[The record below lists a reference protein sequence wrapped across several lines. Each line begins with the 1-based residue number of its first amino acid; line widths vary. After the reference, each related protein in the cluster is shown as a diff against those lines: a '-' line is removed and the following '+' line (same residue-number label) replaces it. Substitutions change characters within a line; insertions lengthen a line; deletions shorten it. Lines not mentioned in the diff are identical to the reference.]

1 MKTLSQSAF
10 DISSR
15 YILNNAR
22 YLEKLVF
29 GHHFISP
36 CPEKIVKAY
45 KMYQNKDGGYGN
57 GLEPDFRLPFSSPMA
72 TSVAIARLRAF
83 KDDIRAL
90 EQIEKAI
97 LYLESTYNDEI
108 LGWESTSKMVN
119 LYPHAPWWTYSGT
132 RKGIHGKPSAEI
144 LAYLLEFSA
153 FVRNLDLDKLKAHYI
168 QYFNTL
174 ESYEEHEVY
183 CFIRLYDSL
192 SDIEQQLL
200 ESNLLHAI
208 NQLVVLDQKEWHKY
222 VPYPLKFI
230 GLSEKLK
237 IDIPQT
243 TIEDNIDF
251 LVDLVE
257 ENGCITPSWGWSD
270 FPEEW
275 EISKRE
281 WIGIL
286 TLDALLTFKE
296 YGAINREKQ
305 SF

>member
-1 MKTLSQSAF
+1 MKILSKSAF

-36 CPEKIVKAY
+36 CSEKIVKAY

-72 TSVAIARLRAF
+72 TSLAIARLREF
-83 KDDIRAL
+83 KDDIIAL
-90 EQIEKAI
+90 EQIEKAV
-97 LYLESTYNDEI
+97 LYLENTYDDEI

-119 LYPHAPWWTYSGT
+119 LFPHAPWWTYDAP
-132 RKGIHGKPSAEI
+132 RKSIHGNPSAEI
-144 LAYLLEFSA
+144 LGYLLEFKD
-153 FVRNLDLDKLKAHYI
+153 FVRSLDLEMLKASYI
-168 QYFNTL
+168 RYFITL
-174 ESYEEHEVY
+174 ESFEEHEIY
-183 CFIRLYDSL
+183 CFLKLYDAL
-192 SDIEQQLL
+192 SDIEQQAMKEKLFY
-200 ESNLLHAI
+200 AI
-208 NQLVVLDQKEWHKY
+208 NQLMVLDQKVWHKY

-230 GLSEKLK
+230 GLSEKLEL
-237 IDIPQT
+237 DIPQA

-251 LVDLVE
+251 LVDLIE
-257 ENGCITPSWGWSD
+257 ENGCITPNWGWSD
-270 FPEEW
+270 FPQEW

-286 TLDALLTFKE
+286 TLDALLKFEK